1 MQDKINA
8 TALIISCQN
17 GHVET
22 AELLVH
28 RGAVVNY
35 QRNVR
40 LHLHHN
46 IINWE
51 IDEGFK
57 FGYVVVCNHSLKFAN
72 LSLLLY
78 YYV

>member
-1 MQDKINA
+1 MQDKFNA
-8 TALIISCQN
+8 TALMISCQN

-22 AELLVH
+22 AELLIH

-40 LHLHHN
+40 LHLHH

-51 IDEGFK
+51 IDERFK
-57 FGYVVVCNHSLKFAN
+57 FGNVVVCNGNLKFAN